1 MNHIR
6 FDMGDSADNGSD
18 AEHHV
23 RAIVLIDEE
32 EYIEITIR
40 LGHTILEL
48 AKAGLHVEECEG
60 RVDKAIAEAIQAIE
74 QAGIKMIAER
84 LFAKC
89 PPFPFSPN

>member
-23 RAIVLIDEE
+23 PAIVLIDEE

-40 LGHTILEL
+40 LGHTILGL

-60 RVDKAIAEAIQAIE
+60 RVDQAIAEAIKAIE
-74 QAGIKMIAER
+74 QAGIKFIAER
-84 LFAKC
+84 LSAKWSL
-89 PPFPFSPN
+89 FPFSRN

>member
-6 FDMGDSADNGSD
+6 FDMGDNAGEGSD

-23 RAIVLIDEE
+23 RSIVFIDEE

-40 LGHTILEL
+40 LGHTILDL

-60 RVDKAIAEAIQAIE
+60 RVDQAIAEAIKAIE
-74 QAGIKMIAER
+74 QTGTKIIAER
-84 LFAKC
+84 LFAKW